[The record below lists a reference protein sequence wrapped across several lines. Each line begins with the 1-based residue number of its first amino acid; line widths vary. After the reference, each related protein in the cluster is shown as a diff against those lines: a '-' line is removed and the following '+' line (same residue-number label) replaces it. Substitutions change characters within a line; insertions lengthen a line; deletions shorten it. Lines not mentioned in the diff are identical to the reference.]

1 MALPAGTVAASLK
14 WLSTLWDLARK
25 VHGLLEAQEKSS
37 KAIAALHDDIQA
49 LKLEIERLKVREE
62 IVFVRAEAA
71 ASTAATSVVLHSMAD
86 LARRI
91 GHLEVQMLSKQ
102 TLPRPDQ

>member
-1 MALPAGTVAASLK
+1 MALPAIPVAAGLR
-14 WLSTLWDLARK
+14 WLGTLWDLARK

-37 KAIAALHDDIQA
+37 KAIAALHEDVQA

-62 IVFVRAEAA
+62 VVIARAEAA
-71 ASTAATSVVLHSMAD
+71 ASAAAGSVAMHSTAD

-91 GHLEVQMLSKQ
+91 GHLEARTSPGRK
-102 TLPRPDQ
+102 LPPSDR